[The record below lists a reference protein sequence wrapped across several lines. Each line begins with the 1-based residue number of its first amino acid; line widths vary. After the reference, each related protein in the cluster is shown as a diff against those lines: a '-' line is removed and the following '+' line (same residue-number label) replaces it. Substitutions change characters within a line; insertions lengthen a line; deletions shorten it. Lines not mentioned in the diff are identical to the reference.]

1 MKKRGHLR
9 SDGEVAYASIPE
21 RIGCVVFILAIAAIW
36 IIGLIAV
43 IRKIF

>member
-1 MKKRGHLR
+1 MKKRYHLR
-9 SDGEVAYASIPE
+9 SGGEIAEASIAE
-21 RIGCVVFILAIAAIW
+21 RIGCVVFILAICAIW